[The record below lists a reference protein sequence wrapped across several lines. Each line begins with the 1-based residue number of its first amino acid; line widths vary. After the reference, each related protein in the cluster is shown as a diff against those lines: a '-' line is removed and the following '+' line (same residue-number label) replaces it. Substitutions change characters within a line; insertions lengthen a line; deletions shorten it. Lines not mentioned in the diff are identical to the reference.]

1 MDRKSTNGRSPGKKL
16 FNRTITGRTSNNQR
30 PLEWEADRISPLN
43 KRNDDKRSSLRRLD
57 SERQSAAR
65 KSFSVSRY
73 SKRRSAEDLL
83 EQCHSP
89 DQHRSDKWLADRKQ
103 RDESRDIRPIKDV
116 QLRDA
121 DKVGTWPKYKSS
133 RDKTRPTTR
142 DRSSQGKDSHNFSR
156 SGKILKKR
164 DSFDRDDKSGDRKSG
179 DRKSGDRKSA
189 ILRPGKKRPVSSDDD
204 RHASRLKRGKL
215 CDTPAGAQAANVS
228 EDCR

>member
-16 FNRTITGRTSNNQR
+16 FNRTITGRTSNKQR
-30 PLEWEADRISPLN
+30 PLEWEVDRISPHN
-43 KRNDDKRSSLRRLD
+43 ERNDEKRSSLRRLD

-142 DRSSQGKDSHNFSR
+142 DRSSRGKDSHNFSR
-156 SGKILKKR
+156 SGKNLNKR
-164 DSFDRDDKSGDRKSG
+164 DSFDRDD
-179 DRKSGDRKSA
+179 KSGDRKSA

-215 CDTPAGAQAANVS
+215 CDTPAGAQAAKIS
-228 EDCR
+228 EGCR